1 MDDKTINFYN
11 KNAEN
16 YSKWRSNETE
26 DQAQKIFLKYT
37 KPDGHILDL
46 GCGTGEKTLWF
57 RNNGL
62 AVTAIDAS
70 AKMLK
75 FLKNV
80 EGVFCSQ
87 LDITELG
94 SQEKFD
100 GIWASFS
107 VQHLEVHEQNKL
119 FGKIPNI
126 LKEGGIFY
134 LGIHEGYRSY
144 RDQLGRLYVPRTE
157 KDLRAICRSHNLVIF
172 EFFREESS
180 SFDGHPIEVM
190 HMFLRLKP

>member
-11 KNAEN
+11 KNAEK

-37 KPDGHILDL
+37 KPDGHVLDL

-75 FLKNV
+75 FLKKPEN
-80 EGVFCSQ
+80 
-87 LDITELG
+87 
-94 SQEKFD
+94 FD
-100 GIWASFS
+100 DFS
-107 VQHLEVHEQNKL
+107 TFLKN
-119 FGKIPNI
+119 FG
-126 LKEGGIFY
+126 
-134 LGIHEGYRSY
+134 
-144 RDQLGRLYVPRTE
+144 
-157 KDLRAICRSHNLVIF
+157 
-172 EFFREESS
+172 FFPLISRQ
-180 SFDGHPIEVM
+180 F
-190 HMFLRLKP
+190 FLRSIFFSF